1 MEAVAGDL
9 QLYEEF
15 LIGIDDPEAIPV
27 DESMRWA
34 GQVHL
39 VAGLGNWFIHHLF
52 WLIFSYFNADCC
64 YGFVSVTAK
73 MD

>member
-39 VAGLGNWFIHHLF
+39 VAGLDDWFIPHLF
-52 WLIFSYFNADCC
+52 WLIFSCFDADCC